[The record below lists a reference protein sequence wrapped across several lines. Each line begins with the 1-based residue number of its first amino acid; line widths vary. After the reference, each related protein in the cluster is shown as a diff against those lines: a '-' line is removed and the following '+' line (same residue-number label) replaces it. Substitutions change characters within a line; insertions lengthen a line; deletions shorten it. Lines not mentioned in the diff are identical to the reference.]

1 MLSAQGLMAHSSYLN
16 SVSCWPSTLLHTRL
30 HCWIAKTFP
39 HISFQTLGTQ
49 TPFWVQLPKELSMK
63 NDTKK
68 TEISFKAYSTWSNQ
82 DWCPITTPT
91 LVATHSLT
99 TIFFNVKRKTNQSS
113 HCLKCSNHT
122 SLLYLAFGMLLAS
135 IVF

>member
-1 MLSAQGLMAHSSYLN
+1 
-16 SVSCWPSTLLHTRL
+16 
-30 HCWIAKTFP
+30 
-39 HISFQTLGTQ
+39 
-49 TPFWVQLPKELSMK
+49 MK

-68 TEISFKAYSTWSNQ
+68 TKIAFRTYSTWSNQ

-91 LVATHSLT
+91 HVATHSPT
-99 TIFFNVKRKTNQSS
+99 TIFLM
-113 HCLKCSNHT
+113 LKEKLIKVHIYLKSSNHT